1 MMRSKFGNPARYAA
15 VAVAA
20 LMGIGVGVVLGQ
32 TFTDVQADDAR
43 RADINYASEQ
53 GWFRGYPDGSFRPDR
68 RISEEQL
75 ARVIR
80 RAHPGLTRG
89 DAAVF
94 LRGGIDRLR
103 AAGIT
108 PTTTTTV
115 ATTAAPAGP
124 GETGGPGGPGGDGPV
139 DPNPPVVIEPTTPAT
154 ETTTTAA
161 AADATTTTAAPL
173 PGARNLFQY
182 GYETGWMDSEGRRV
196 SLIWT
201 NLAIR
206 DYDINRDGDGELSN
220 WWQREGSADLVITGT
235 DSLGRSV
242 REEWD
247 GTESRNSFVRFTITD
262 IEVTLNC
269 GGREGCVA
277 ESGLPMTDSA
287 RAWAN
292 QYGYSKIVPTTTTT
306 TTASATPTTLPT
318 GRYVAY
324 GKEGGWTKPGVEEP
338 GDIVWW
344 ERRNWTGALDVTLVM
359 SYGGSIISETTSEE
373 PYWFTTRPL
382 PFTVQKVNCIGACAT
397 VELSMPAN
405 IRARLIAD
413 GYTKSGS

>member
-1 MMRSKFGNPARYAA
+1 MVRSKFGNPARYAA

-124 GETGGPGGPGGDGPV
+124 GEGGGPGGDGPV
-139 DPNPPVVIEPTTPAT
+139 DPNPPVVLEPTTTSAT
-154 ETTTTAA
+154 GTTTTTAA
-161 AADATTTTAAPL
+161 ADAPTTTAAPL

-182 GYETGWMDSEGRRV
+182 GYETGWMDSEGQRGT
-196 SLIWT
+196 LIWT
-201 NLAIR
+201 DLAIR
-206 DYDINRDGDGELSN
+206 DHDIDGDAALFN
-220 WWQREGSADLVITGT
+220 WWQREGSADLVITGR
-235 DSLGRSV
+235 DRLGQPASRK
-242 REEWD
+242 WD
-247 GTESRNSFVRFTITD
+247 GAESGNRFVPFNITD

-306 TTASATPTTLPT
+306 TTTTASATPTTLPT

-324 GKEGGWTKPGVEEP
+324 GKEGGWTRPGAET
-338 GDIVWW
+338 GDVVWW

-359 SYGGSIISETTSEE
+359 SDEGSIISEETSEE
-373 PYWFTTRPL
+373 PYWFSGKTG
-382 PFTVQKVNCIGACAT
+382 FTIREVSCIGACAT

>member
-1 MMRSKFGNPARYAA
+1 MVRSKFGNPARYAA

-124 GETGGPGGPGGDGPV
+124 GEGGGPGGDGPV
-139 DPNPPVVIEPTTPAT
+139 DPNPPVVLEPTTTSAT
-154 ETTTTAA
+154 GTTTTTAA
-161 AADATTTTAAPL
+161 ADAPTTTTAPL

-182 GYETGWMDSEGRRV
+182 GYETGWMDSEGQRGT
-196 SLIWT
+196 LIWT
-201 NLAIR
+201 DLAIR
-206 DYDINRDGDGELSN
+206 DYDINRDGDVELSN
-220 WWQREGSADLVITGT
+220 WWQREGSADLVITGR
-235 DSLGRSV
+235 DSLGQPASRK
-242 REEWD
+242 WD
-247 GTESRNSFVRFTITD
+247 GAESGNRFVPFTITN

-306 TTASATPTTLPT
+306 TTTTASAAPTTLPT

-359 SYGGSIISETTSEE
+359 SYGGSVISETTSEE
-373 PYWFTTRPL
+373 PYWFTNRPL

>member
-108 PTTTTTV
+108 PTTTTV

-124 GETGGPGGPGGDGPV
+124 GEGGGPGGDGPV
-139 DPNPPVVIEPTTPAT
+139 DPNPPVVLEPTTPGA

-182 GYETGWMDSEGRRV
+182 GYETGWMNSEGRRV

-201 NLAIR
+201 NVAIR
-206 DYDINRDGDGELSN
+206 DYDINREGDAELSN
-220 WWQREGSADLVITGT
+220 WWQREGSADLVITGM
-235 DSLGRSV
+235 DSLGQPAKS
-242 REEWD
+242 EWD
-247 GTESRNSFVRFTITD
+247 GVESTNSFVLFNITD

>member
-1 MMRSKFGNPARYAA
+1 MRSKFGNPARYAA

-124 GETGGPGGPGGDGPV
+124 GETGGPGGDGPV
-139 DPNPPVVIEPTTPAT
+139 DPNPPVVVEPTTTSAT
-154 ETTTTAA
+154 ETTTTA
-161 AADATTTTAAPL
+161 AADATTTTAASL

-182 GYETGWMDSEGRRV
+182 GYETGWMDSQGRRI

-206 DYDINRDGDGELSN
+206 DEDNNRDGDAQLFN
-220 WWQREGSADLVITGT
+220 WWQREGSADLVITGL
-235 DSLGRSV
+235 DRLGQPARW
-242 REEWD
+242 EWD
-247 GTESRNSFVRFTITD
+247 GAESGNRFVLFNITD

-292 QYGYSKIVPTTTTT
+292 QNGYSKIVPTTTTT
-306 TTASATPTTLPT
+306 TTTSATPTTLPT

-324 GKEGGWTKPGVEEP
+324 GKEGGWTRPGAET
-338 GDIVWW
+338 GDVVWW
-344 ERRNWTGALDVTLVM
+344 ERRNWTGAQDVTLVM
-359 SYGGSIISETTSEE
+359 SYGGSIISEDSTER
-373 PYWFTTRPL
+373 PYWFSGRTG
-382 PFTVQKVNCIGACAT
+382 FTVREVNCIVECAT
-397 VELSMPAN
+397 VELPMPAN

-413 GYTKSGS
+413 GYEKSGS

>member
-124 GETGGPGGPGGDGPV
+124 GETGGPGGDGPV
-139 DPNPPVVIEPTTPAT
+139 DPNPPVVLEPTTTSAT
-154 ETTTTAA
+154 GTTTTTAA
-161 AADATTTTAAPL
+161 ADAPTTTAAPL
-173 PGARNLFQY
+173 PGSRNLFQY

-206 DYDINRDGDGELSN
+206 DYDINRDGDVALSN
-220 WWQREGSADLVITGT
+220 WWQREGSADLVITGR
-235 DSLGRSV
+235 DSLGQPASRK
-242 REEWD
+242 WD
-247 GTESRNSFVRFTITD
+247 GAESGNRFFPFTITN

-287 RAWAN
+287 RAWTN

-306 TTASATPTTLPT
+306 TTTMASATPTTLPT

-324 GKEGGWTKPGVEEP
+324 GKEGGWTNHLGATGAV
-338 GDIVWW
+338 IWW
-344 ERRNWTGALDVTLVM
+344 ERRNWDESSPEVTLVM
-359 SYGGSIISETTSEE
+359 SDKGTIISEDLSDES
-373 PYWFTTRPL
+373 WFTPNTGL
-382 PFTVQKVNCIGACAT
+382 TVQEVRCTDGCAIA
-397 VELSMPAN
+397 EISSMPSS
-405 IRARLIAD
+405 IRDRLLAA
-413 GYTKSGS
+413 GYEKSGS